1 MKEHLVKIDRTFL
14 RSKVARRIFL
24 LFIVCALLPITAL
37 ALLSYFRV
45 KQQLEEQI
53 QIRLHRSAKDAAVAI
68 NDRLKSLEADMTT
81 IALSLKWVE
90 GSPSVPSELAIQRFN
105 AVSFVGSSGAV
116 AVPLYNDMKPLPPLT
131 DGEKKHLDLGRTLL
145 STRLDPKGA
154 PQVFMRRA
162 IRDVGSGS
170 LFLAGEVR
178 ETYLWGDAVQGM
190 APPMA
195 EMCILDD
202 SGNILFTTLPAKEA
216 FPPSVASEILKYH
229 SGGIEWR
236 YLDQEYLGRYWSI
249 FTRYDFY
256 VPRWIVLMGESRAH
270 VLAPMADF
278 KKTFPLVILLSLWV
292 VLLLSLYQIR
302 RSLDPLERLKEGTRR
317 IAAADFSTRVTVTS
331 GDEFEDLAKSFNTMA
346 ARLGKQFD
354 AMTAMN
360 EIDRSILSALDKE
373 KIVNTVI
380 TRMGDLFPCE
390 TIGLALFQSGEN
402 HEGFLHMNTDLS
414 GEQTALEPVRLVPSE
429 VQTLQDNP
437 EYVRIET
444 GKEPPAYLKALDQR
458 HIQMFVVFPIFVR
471 SGLSGFLAL
480 GYADRAVC
488 STEDCLHARQL
499 SDQVAVAL
507 SNAKLIEDLEDLNWG
522 TLYALARAIDAKS
535 PWTAGHSERVTA
547 LALKIGLAM
556 GLGRKALDD
565 LHRAGL
571 LHDIGKLGIPPH
583 ILDKPE
589 GLTDDEFHMMRKH
602 TRFGAKI
609 LEPIPS
615 YASVVPIVLH
625 HHENFDGTG
634 YPDGLAGARIPFG
647 ARIFAV
653 ADQYDA
659 LISDR
664 PYHAGAK
671 REEVVEIIR
680 QSAGSR
686 FDPAVV
692 QAFLQVMEQEES
704 KLPS

>member
-1 MKEHLVKIDRTFL
+1 MDRTFL

-24 LFIVCALLPITAL
+24 LFIVCALVPITVL

-45 KQQLEEQI
+45 AQQLEEQI

-81 IALSLKWVE
+81 IALSLRWLE
-90 GSPSVPSELAIQRFN
+90 GRPSIPSELAILRFD
-105 AVSFVGSSGAV
+105 AVSLVDFSGAV
-116 AVPLYNDMKPLPPLT
+116 TMPLHGDLKPLPPLS
-131 DGEKKHLDLGRTLL
+131 DGERKHLDSGKTLL
-145 STRLDPKGA
+145 STRPDSRGNPR
-154 PQVFMRRA
+154 VFMRRT
-162 IRDVGSGS
+162 IRNEGSGD
-170 LFLAGEVR
+170 LLLAGEVR
-178 ETYLWGDAVQGM
+178 ETYLWGDSVQGM

-195 EMCILDD
+195 EMVILDD
-202 SGNILFTTLPAKEA
+202 SGNTLFTTLPEKEA
-216 FPPSVASEILKYH
+216 LPSPVISEILKYL
-229 SGGIEWR
+229 SGGLEWR
-236 YLDQEYLGRYWSI
+236 CGDQEYLGRYWSI
-249 FTRYDFY
+249 FTRYDFH
-256 VPRWIVLMGESRAH
+256 VPRWIVLTGESRAH
-270 VLAPMADF
+270 VLAPMEDF
-278 KKTFPLVILLSLWV
+278 KRTFPLVILLSLWV

-302 RSLDPLERLKEGTRR
+302 RSLDPLERLKEGTHR
-317 IAAADFSTRVTVTS
+317 IAEADFSTRVSITS
-331 GDEFEDLAKSFNTMA
+331 GDEFEDLAGSFNIMA

-373 KIVNTVI
+373 KIIDTVI
-380 TRMGDLFPCE
+380 MRMGDLFPCE
-390 TIGLALFQSGEN
+390 KIGLALFRPDGN
-402 HEGFLHMNTDLS
+402 HEGFLHMNRDLP
-414 GEQTALEPVRLVPSE
+414 GGQKALEPVQLLPSE
-429 VQTLQDNP
+429 VQSLRDNP
-437 EYVRIET
+437 EYLTIET
-444 GKEPPAYLKALDQR
+444 GKETPVYLKALDQGQ
-458 HIQMFVVFPIFVR
+458 IQLFAVFPIFVR
-471 SGLSGFLAL
+471 SALSGFLAL
-480 GYADRAVC
+480 GYEDRALC
-488 STEDCLHARQL
+488 SAEDCLHARQL

-547 LALKIGLAM
+547 LALKIGLAL
-556 GLGRKALDD
+556 GLSRKELDD

-589 GLTDDEFHMMRKH
+589 GLTEDEFHMMRKH

-634 YPDGLAGARIPFG
+634 YPDGLAGDRIPFG
-647 ARIFAV
+647 ARIFAL

-671 REEVVEIIR
+671 QEEVVEIIR

-692 QAFLQVMEQEES
+692 QAFLQVMKQEE
-704 KLPS
+704 

>member
-1 MKEHLVKIDRTFL
+1 MKLDRTFL

-45 KQQLEEQI
+45 SQQLEEQI
-53 QIRLHRSAKDAAVAI
+53 QIRLHRSAKDASVAI

-90 GSPSVPSELAIQRFN
+90 GRPSIPSELTLQRFN
-105 AVSFVGSSGAV
+105 AMNLVTPTGAT
-116 AVPLYNDMKPLPPLT
+116 AFPLYGDLEALPPLT
-131 DGEKKHLDLGRTLL
+131 DGEKKHLDSGKTLL
-145 STRLDPKGA
+145 STRPDLKGK
-154 PQVFMRRA
+154 PRVFMRRA
-162 IRDVGSGS
+162 VQNAKMGK
-170 LFLAGEVR
+170 LLLAGEVKA
-178 ETYLWGDAVQGM
+178 TYLWGEAVQGM
-190 APPMA
+190 TPPMA
-195 EMCILDD
+195 ELCILDD
-202 SGNILFTTLPAKEA
+202 SGNMLFTTLPEEHA
-216 FPPSVASEILKYH
+216 FPRSVALEILKYH
-229 SGGIEWR
+229 SGGIEWSYR
-236 YLDQEYLGRYWSI
+236 DQEYLGRYWSI
-249 FTRYDFY
+249 FTRHDFY
-256 VPRWIVLMGESRAH
+256 VPRWIVLMSESRAH

-302 RSLDPLERLKEGTRR
+302 RNLDPLERLKEGTHR
-317 IAAADFSTRVTVTS
+317 IAAADFGTRVTVTS
-331 GDEFEDLAKSFNTMA
+331 GDEFEDLAKSFNIMA

-390 TIGLALFQSGEN
+390 KIALALFRSDGS
-402 HEGFLHMNTDLS
+402 HAGSLHMNTNLS
-414 GEQTALEPVRLVPSE
+414 IEQKELQE
-429 VQTLQDNP
+429 VQLDSTEAQTLQDNP
-437 EYVRIET
+437 EYLRIEADKGT
-444 GKEPPAYLKALDQR
+444 PPYLKALDQG
-458 HIQMFVVFPIFVR
+458 HIRMFVVFPIFVR
-471 SGLSGFLAL
+471 GALSGFLAL
-480 GYADRAVC
+480 GYADPALC

-507 SNAKLIEDLEDLNWG
+507 SNANLIEDLEGLNWG

-547 LALKIGLAM
+547 LALKIGLAL
-556 GLGRKALDD
+556 GLGRKELDD
-565 LHRAGL
+565 IHRAGL
-571 LHDIGKLGIPPH
+571 LHDIGKIGIPPH

-589 GLTDDEFHMMRKH
+589 GLTDDEFRTMRKH
-602 TRFGAKI
+602 TRLGAKI

-615 YASVVPIVLH
+615 YAPVVPIVLH

-634 YPDGLAGARIPFG
+634 YPDGLAGAEIPLG

-659 LISDR
+659 LTSDR
-664 PYHAGAK
+664 PYHAGAT
-671 REEVVEIIR
+671 REQVSEIIR
-680 QSAGSR
+680 QSAGKR

-692 QAFLQVMEQEES
+692 RAFLQVMEKER
-704 KLPS
+704 P

>member
-1 MKEHLVKIDRTFL
+1 M

-45 KQQLEEQI
+45 AHQLEEQI

-68 NDRLKSLEADMTT
+68 NERLKSLEADMTT
-81 IALSLKWVE
+81 IALSLKWDE
-90 GSPSVPSELAIQRFN
+90 DRPSVPSERAIQRFT
-105 AVSFVGSSGAV
+105 AVNLVDSSGAV
-116 AVPLYNDMKPLPPLT
+116 AFPLHGDSKALPPLT
-131 DGEKKHLDLGRTLL
+131 DGEKKHLGSGRTLL
-145 STRLDPKGA
+145 TTRLDPEGR
-154 PQVFMRRA
+154 PRVFMRRA
-162 IRDVGSGS
+162 IREAGRGN
-170 LFLAGEVR
+170 LLLAGEVK

-190 APPMA
+190 MPPMA
-195 EMCILDD
+195 AMCILDD
-202 SGNILFTTLPAKEA
+202 SGNILFTSLPEKEA
-216 FPPSVASEILKYH
+216 FPPSVISEILKYL
-229 SGGIEWR
+229 SGGIEWSSR
-236 YLDQEYLGRYWSI
+236 DQEYLGRYWSI
-249 FTRYDFY
+249 FMRYDFY

-270 VLAPMADF
+270 VLAPMEDF
-278 KKTFPLVILLSLWV
+278 KKTFSLVILLSLWV

-302 RSLDPLERLKEGTRR
+302 RNLDPLERLKEGTHR

-331 GDEFEDLAKSFNTMA
+331 GDEFEDLAHSFNAMA
-346 ARLGKQFD
+346 ARLGRQFD

-373 KIVNTVI
+373 KIVDTVI

-390 TIGLALFQSGEN
+390 KIGLALFRSDGS
-402 HEGFLHMNTDLS
+402 HAGSLHMNTNLS
-414 GEQTALEPVRLVPSE
+414 DEQKALAPVQLTPSE
-429 VQTLQDNP
+429 AKTLQDNP
-437 EYVRIET
+437 EYVRLEA
-444 GKEPPAYLKALDQR
+444 GKETPTYLRVLDQGR
-458 HIQMFVVFPIFVR
+458 IRLFVVFPLFVR
-471 SGLSGFLAL
+471 RALSGFLAL
-480 GYADRAVC
+480 GYADPAVC

-507 SNAKLIEDLEDLNWG
+507 SNAKLIEDLEGLNWG

-547 LALKIGLAM
+547 LALKIGLVL
-556 GLGRKALDD
+556 GLDRKELDD
-565 LHRAGL
+565 IHRAGL
-571 LHDIGKLGIPPH
+571 LHDIGKIGIPPH

-589 GLTDDEFHMMRKH
+589 GLTDDEFHTMRKH
-602 TRFGAKI
+602 TRLGAKI

-615 YASVVPIVLH
+615 YASVVPVVLH

-634 YPDGLAGARIPFG
+634 YPDGLAGPEIPLG
-647 ARIFAV
+647 ARIFAL

-664 PYHAGAK
+664 PYHSGAK
-671 REEVVEIIR
+671 REEVAEIIKR
-680 QSAGSR
+680 SAGTR

-692 QAFLQVMEQEES
+692 QAFLEVMKQEKS
-704 KLPS
+704 KPPT